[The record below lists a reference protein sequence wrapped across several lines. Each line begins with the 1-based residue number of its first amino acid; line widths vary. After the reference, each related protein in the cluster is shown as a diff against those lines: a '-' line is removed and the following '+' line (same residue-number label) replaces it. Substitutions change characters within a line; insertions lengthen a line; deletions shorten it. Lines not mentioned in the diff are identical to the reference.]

1 MVTRNIVEM
10 SVVEGAGVLEAMVVV
25 VEEEN
30 KNTGPW

>member
-1 MVTRNIVEM
+1 M